1 MKIPRWANLANL
13 FTLAR
18 LLIVPFATQAILRG
32 DHQRALILVL
42 IAGLTD
48 GIDGAL
54 ARRFGMMTQAGAYF
68 DPIVDKIF
76 LSAIY
81 IALAITTIIPWWLV
95 AVIFGRDFVL
105 LAASL
110 IAIGFF
116 RLRRFPPS
124 IWGKGSTV
132 LQIAVALLAIIQ
144 HAPPPDPAIWAVAAL
159 TFLSGIHYLWRGLRA
174 THKQSKPVIDGGL
187 ARE

>member
-18 LLIVPFATQAILRG
+18 LLIVPFATQAILQR
-32 DHQRALILVL
+32 HPQRALILVL

-54 ARRFGMMTQAGAYF
+54 ARRFGMMTPAGAYF

-76 LSAIY
+76 LSAVY
-81 IALAITTIIPWWLV
+81 IALALSSAVPWWLV
-95 AVIFGRDFVL
+95 AVIFGRDFIL
-105 LAASL
+105 LASSL
-110 IAIGFF
+110 IAMRVL

-132 LQIAVALLAIIQ
+132 LQIAVALLALIR

-159 TFLSGIHYLWRGLRA
+159 TSLSGIHYLWRGFRA
-174 THKQSKPVIDGGL
+174 THNQSKSLIDGGL